1 MRKSVILSFT
11 LLLILFSCNSSNN
24 SNPQTDIETAN
35 VFIRNILDNKLD
47 AAENYL
53 YKDESNIQY
62 FNRFREMWGRQ
73 SKTELEN
80 FKKAEIF
87 INENNV
93 VADSVT
99 IINYSNSYKPEKK
112 NALKLIYVNK
122 KWLIDFKYTFSG
134 NM

>member
-1 MRKSVILSFT
+1 MLFRSILSFT
-11 LLLILFSCNSSNN
+11 LLLFLFSCNNSSNT
-24 SNPQTDIETAN
+24 NPQTDIETAT

-53 YKDESNIQY
+53 YKDESNLQY
-62 FNRFREMWGRQ
+62 FSRFREQYGRQ
-73 SKTELEN
+73 SKTELDHY
-80 FKKAEIF
+80 KKAEII

-99 IINYSNSYKPEKK
+99 IINYSNSYKPATK
-112 NALKLIYVNK
+112 NVLKLIYVNK
-122 KWLIDFKYTFSG
+122 KWLVDFKYTFSG